1 MFADLGH
8 FNIRAIQVPASNSC
22 IVSLFSCNFNIVS
35 CYSSYM
41 GQAAYLRKFPENVA
55 DTFFKSIPGTAEWSI
70 NGLIICSSS
79 SKQLYMCKY
88 KNVRQS

>member
-1 MFADLGH
+1 
-8 FNIRAIQVPASNSC
+8 
-22 IVSLFSCNFNIVS
+22 
-35 CYSSYM
+35 M